1 VPESRVFDCP
11 YFIDN
16 ARFASSARALA
27 PSRHSIRAAWGIP
40 EQATCFLF
48 AGKIQPKKRI
58 LDLLH
63 ALRLVAPDAGAHHL
77 LVVGT
82 GEQMEEARALAVRE
96 RIAATFAGFLNQTE
110 MPKAYVAADCLVLPS
125 DYGETWGLVVNEAMA
140 CGLPAVVSDRVGC
153 GPDLVEDGVTG
164 RIFPFGEVAALA
176 GVIRSLADQP
186 ARLVEMGRRAS
197 DRITRYSVDAAVAGT
212 LDAVRYVTRR
222 SR

>member
-1 VPESRVFDCP
+1 
-11 YFIDN
+11 
-16 ARFASSARALA
+16 
-27 PSRHSIRAAWGIP
+27 
-40 EQATCFLF
+40 
-48 AGKIQPKKRI
+48 
-58 LDLLH
+58 
-63 ALRLVAPDAGAHHL
+63 
-77 LVVGT
+77 
-82 GEQMEEARALAVRE
+82 MEEARALAVRE

-176 GVIRSLADQP
+176 GVIRSLADRP